1 MPSDREMT
9 KIKVVNL
16 LELYNFV
23 VDNFFIWIHLESQIL
38 ILKLDNVNTRGMLC
52 PLVTN
57 DFEVELLALICMKP
71 EVAGLNPHSCSRVVV
86 VTVHE
91 LYPVLSHI
99 YSYLKETIK
108 ICMKKCTINT
118 YGYMMQ
124 DACSWKIW
132 WSNNVLFKEKQKR
145 EISLQYKRV
154 AVCQCPDE
162 LFTQTQLQADFL
174 FSFVSSRWTVR
185 FVESQILYGHASLCL
200 MHPYIFLI

>member
-1 MPSDREMT
+1 MTTFSFKIICTRKIMFEFLTFKIQNFQMTSDRVMT

-71 EVAGLNPHSCSRVVV
+71 EIAGSNPHCCSRVVV

-91 LYPVLSHI
+91 LYPVLAYILLS
-99 YSYLKETIK
+99 
-108 ICMKKCTINT
+108 
-118 YGYMMQ
+118 
-124 DACSWKIW
+124 
-132 WSNNVLFKEKQKR
+132 KR
-145 EISLQYKRV
+145 N
-154 AVCQCPDE
+154 
-162 LFTQTQLQADFL
+162 
-174 FSFVSSRWTVR
+174 
-185 FVESQILYGHASLCL
+185 H
-200 MHPYIFLI
+200 